1 MNFMNLNT
9 IRVQEFLAICVNFI
23 RTCIFRMLAEG
34 PIPFHIAFIMDGNR
48 RFARKQNLKE
58 GAGHRV
64 GFLALLAVLKYCSE
78 LGVKFVTVYA
88 FSIDNFKR
96 RPEEVQYVMALLEE
110 KAKEILNEESLL
122 HNYGVRVR
130 FIGNLKLL
138 NESTRIAAEKAMEAT
153 AKNDKIVLSICVA
166 YSSTDEIIHA
176 VQEACNEKRSKM
188 LTLDTDNTT
197 NEISVVAREGVDQDS
212 TIKLADLE
220 RHMYLAGIPDP
231 DILVRTSGE
240 TRLSNFLLWQTT
252 HCFLHSPS
260 VLWPGITLWTLVWVI
275 LDFQRAQSYLDK
287 KKKLI

>member
-1 MNFMNLNT
+1 
-9 IRVQEFLAICVNFI
+9 
-23 RTCIFRMLAEG
+23 MLAEG
-34 PIPFHIAFIMDGNR
+34 PIPVHIAFIMDGNR

-58 GAGHRV
+58 GAGHKV
-64 GFLALLAVLKYCSE
+64 GFFALLAVLKYCNE
-78 LGVKFVTVYA
+78 LGVKFLTAYA

-96 RPEEVQYVMALLEE
+96 RPEEVQYVMSLLEE
-110 KAKEILNEESLL
+110 KANEILNEEHILYQ
-122 HNYGVRVR
+122 YGVRVR

-138 NESTRIAAEKAMEAT
+138 NEPTRIAAEKAMEAT

-166 YSSTDEIIHA
+166 YSSTDEIVHA
-176 VQEACNEKRSKM
+176 VQEVCNDKRSNIQ
-188 LTLDTDNTT
+188 TLALAADNTT
-197 NEISVVAREGVDQDS
+197 NEIYVDAREGIDRDS
-212 TIKLADLE
+212 TIKLADVE

-260 VLWPGITLWTLVWVI
+260 VLWPSFTLWTLIWII
-275 LDFQRAQSYLDK
+275 LDYQRAQSYLDK